1 MSQISQKKESCWKA
15 KTLNKFTKPIA
26 HTHGHKHTRIK
37 SRYNG
42 ETEEKGRPTQSN
54 YL

>member
-1 MSQISQKKESCWKA
+1 MSQISQKKESSWKA
-15 KTLNKFTKPIA
+15 KILNKFTKPIA
-26 HTHGHKHTRIK
+26 HKHTRIK

-42 ETEEKGRPTQSN
+42 ETEEKGRPTQSI